1 MVADNGSVTASS
13 SSVDAPPGG
22 RPRRRDEILAAAA
35 GLFAEEGYRNTSM
48 REVAAASGILAGSL
62 YHHFPSKEA
71 IAVELIE
78 NYHADLV
85 RAVRDSE
92 AAGPDPVEALRAF
105 ARDVAEV
112 SHRHRAALQLTLHE
126 AAPTASSGLATLV
139 RGEPASLDRRWR
151 TLIDAAVAAGAVD
164 AAIDTRVLRHVLRST
179 MLQVGVMVWERGA
192 PAGGPRAVADCATS
206 IVFDGLAAKRPGAC
220 GRPGAAGEPAA
231 ARAVAEARARWN
243 REAEGRLR
251 ERRGMI
257 LDVARTQ
264 FAQRGPEA
272 TTMRDIADVA
282 GIPAGN
288 LYRYFPSKDAMVT
301 EVLSEFSDR
310 LLDAYRDVLGAGSP
324 VVETLEAICWL
335 LDQAGRHFSREIE
348 ILRGRTRTLFRDVA
362 ERYRE
367 GAETRYALLVGLI
380 ETGVAAGELNAV
392 ADPALVASCVR
403 EIMWAPMR
411 SLAPVSPARVRGFV
425 RHAMLAGAATAR

>member
-1 MVADNGSVTASS
+1 M
-13 SSVDAPPGG
+13 DAPPGG

-78 NYHADLV
+78 RYHTDLV

-92 AAGPDPVEALRAF
+92 AARPDPVEALRAF
-105 ARDVAEV
+105 ARDIAEV
-112 SHRHRAALQLTLHE
+112 SRRHRAALQLTWYE
-126 AAPTASSGLATLV
+126 AAPAAGSGLKTVV
-139 RGEPASLDRRWR
+139 RAEPASLDRRWR
-151 TLIDAAVAAGAVD
+151 TLIGAAVAAGAID
-164 AAIDTRVLRHVLRST
+164 ARVDTRVLRHVLRCT
-179 MLQVGVMVWERGA
+179 MLQVGVMVFERGA
-192 PAGGPRAVADCATS
+192 PSGGPRAVADCATS
-206 IVFDGLAAKRPGAC
+206 IIFDGLAAKRPGVS
-220 GRPGAAGEPAA
+220 GQAGPAGKPAA
-231 ARAVAEARARWN
+231 ARAAAHAVAEARARWN
-243 REAEGRLR
+243 REAEARLR
-251 ERRGMI
+251 ERRGTI
-257 LDVARTQ
+257 LDVARDL

-288 LYRYFPSKDAMVT
+288 LYRYFESKDAMVA
-301 EVLSEFSDR
+301 EILAEFSDR
-310 LLDAYRDVLGAGSP
+310 LLDAYTGVLGAGSP
-324 VVETLEAICWL
+324 AVETLEAICWL

-362 ERYRE
+362 EHYRK
-367 GAETRYALLVGLI
+367 GAEDRYALLVGLI
-380 ETGVAAGELNAV
+380 ETGIATGELNQV

-403 EIMWAPMR
+403 ELMWAPMR
-411 SLAPVSPARVRGFV
+411 SLAPISPERVRDFV
-425 RHAMLAGAATAR
+425 RHAILAGAADADATRR

>member
-1 MVADNGSVTASS
+1 MD
-13 SSVDAPPGG
+13 DLPDG

-48 REVAAASGILAGSL
+48 REVAAASGILAGSI

-71 IAVELIE
+71 IAAELIE
-78 NYHADLV
+78 DYHSDLA

-92 AAGPDPVEALRAF
+92 SAGPDPVAALKSF
-105 ARDVAEV
+105 ARDIAEV
-112 SHRHRAALQLTLHE
+112 SRRHRAALQLTWYE
-126 AAPTASSGLATLV
+126 AAPSASSGLKTLV
-139 RGEPASLDRRWR
+139 RAEPASHDRRWR
-151 TLIDAAVAAGAVD
+151 TLISAAVAAGAIGDRID
-164 AAIDTRVLRHVLRST
+164 ATVLRHVLRST

-206 IVFDGLAAKRPGAC
+206 IIFDGLAAKRPGAS
-220 GRPGAAGEPAA
+220 GQSQAEDPDAA
-231 ARAVAEARARWN
+231 ARAVAAARARWN
-243 REAEGRLR
+243 SEGEDRLR
-251 ERRGMI
+251 QRRGMI
-257 LDVARTQ
+257 LDVARSQ

-301 EVLSEFSDR
+301 AVLSEFSDR
-310 LLDAYRDVLGAGSP
+310 LLDAYTDVLGAGSP

-348 ILRGRTRTLFRDVA
+348 ILRGRTGTLFRDVA
-362 ERYRE
+362 EHYRK
-367 GAETRYALLVGLI
+367 GAEDRYALLVGLI
-380 ETGVAAGELNAV
+380 ETGVATGELNEV
-392 ADPALVASCVR
+392 ADAALVASCVR

-411 SLAPVSPARVRGFV
+411 SLAPVSSARVREFCRRSV
-425 RHAMLAGAATAR
+425 LAGAATRR